1 MFSYL
6 HASIISIAYVLLLFA
21 IAYFSDKIPT
31 AYLRRFKPLI
41 IGLCLPIYFTA
52 WTFYGTSA
60 QTLDKGWYMPPTF
73 FGAALLIGAL
83 IVVIRRLIKLGKM
96 QRSTSIAGFLS
107 SQYGNS
113 RSIGPLVTFI
123 AVIGILPYLSIQL
136 QAMAMSFDLF
146 TGGQDPATALSRQA
160 SIWQDTTLI
169 IALLI
174 ALFSIIFGT
183 RHIDLTEHQ
192 NGLMIA
198 VAFQSLVKLIAII
211 AIGYYAGYI
220 LHDGPTKL
228 FQEVLTNAPLLERL
242 ESQNPDGYMT
252 ATILGMLVILCL
264 PKLFHVLVVESNDPH
279 DADTSQWLFPTYTL
293 ALAFF
298 VFLIIF
304 AGAIS
309 IQSHPLQTDM
319 YLLALPL
326 AENNTTLTLLSYI
339 GGLSAVTSMA
349 IVATVTLSTMV
360 CNDLIVPLLLRNQRF
375 YTKTSGVGAT
385 LLNIRRVV
393 IVAIL
398 LLTYMFYRAV
408 GTHINLGAL
417 GLVSLSLIAQLAP
430 ALIASLYWNNR
441 HPRGVV
447 AGVIV
452 GSLIW
457 GYTILTPAIVQ
468 AGWITSDL
476 LNSGLWGMTWLRP
489 EALFG
494 VNGLDPLS
502 HGVLWSLGLNMLVFV
517 SVSTWYQ
524 RHHIHQEKEDLPEG
538 ALSNYV
544 LLHLAARFLGETQAR
559 LVFDKHFSVHSL
571 DSSLEAPATAETIHF
586 TQSLLSGII
595 GPSSARHMI
604 SLAKTNQDAAIGDGD
619 MFIEEASQVLKFSRE
634 LLQSS
639 IDNMNQGITVIDN
652 NQRLVAWNKRCV
664 ELFNFPER
672 LFYLGGPIE
681 ELILHNTRQEN
692 IEESLIASEVK
703 QRMEHFSKGVPF
715 VYQRNLPNGRFV
727 EVRGEPIPAR
737 GYVTTYTD
745 ITDFKRMVDALT
757 KSNETL
763 EQRVTNRTQELEQ
776 AKAQAEA
783 ANQSKTRFLAAAS
796 HDLAQPLNA
805 SRLFITALQ
814 HLELDSDPQELINN
828 LSDSLQNAEN
838 LITEL
843 FDIAKIDAGTIKK
856 SISNFPVSQVLD
868 SLGKDF
874 TILSQDSSVDFA
886 YHNCNL
892 TVRTDKKLLRRIL
905 QNILANALRYTPKG
919 RVVMGCRRLKDNIR
933 IEIWDTG
940 IGIPKENLNDIF
952 TEFKRLSSKGA
963 EEGMGLGLATVHR
976 LCRLLELPIDVK
988 STVGKGSVFT
998 ITLPRSNSPDSKSLP
1013 DPQTSQPA
1021 PKTQGKSL
1029 KVLCIDNEAAILTGM
1044 EAMLSKWGH
1053 NVVCC
1058 RSLHDA
1064 QQHFADGGYPDTILA
1079 DYHLD
1084 NDETGIEA
1092 VTALFEDWE
1101 TEVPCV
1107 IISAD
1112 QTERVRTQAKELGFL
1127 FQQKPVK
1134 PHVLRAALSRFAAQ
1148 GRHGK
1153 RN

>member
-6 HASIISIAYVLLLFA
+6 HASVISIAYVLLLFA
-21 IAYFSDKIPT
+21 IAYTSDKIPA
-31 AYLRRFKPLI
+31 AYLRKFKPLI

-73 FGAALLIGAL
+73 MGAALLIGTL
-83 IVVIRRLIKLGKM
+83 IIFIRRLIKLGKM

-113 RSIGPLVTFI
+113 RSIGPLVTLI

-146 TGGQDPATALSRQA
+146 TGGQDPATVLIRQG

-192 NGLMIA
+192 NGLMVA
-198 VAFQSLVKLIAII
+198 VAFQSLVKLIAIV
-211 AIGYYAGYI
+211 AIGYYAGYV
-220 LHDGPTKL
+220 LHDGPAKL
-228 FQEVLTNAPLLERL
+228 FQEMLASPPLLERL
-242 ESQNPDGYMT
+242 DSQTEDGYLT
-252 ATILGMLVILCL
+252 ATILGMLVIVCL
-264 PKLFHVLVVESNDPH
+264 PKLFHVFVVESNDPH
-279 DADTSQWLFPTYTL
+279 DADTSQWLFPFYTL
-293 ALAFF
+293 ILAFF
-298 VFLIIF
+298 ILLIIF
-304 AGAIS
+304 AGALAL
-309 IQSHPLQTDM
+309 QGHPLQTDM

-326 AENNTTLTLLSYI
+326 AKENAALTLLSYI

-375 YTKTSGVGAT
+375 YEKASGVGAT
-385 LLNIRRVV
+385 LLNIRRAA
-393 IVAIL
+393 IIAIL
-398 LLTYMFYRAV
+398 LLTYAFYRAV

-430 ALIASLYWNNR
+430 ALIAALYWNNR
-441 HPRGVV
+441 HSRGVI
-447 AGVIV
+447 AGVV
-452 GSLIW
+452 TGSLIW

-476 LNSGLWGMTWLRP
+476 LQSGLFGVNWLRP

-494 VNGLDPLS
+494 LDGIDPLS
-502 HGVLWSLGLNMLVFV
+502 HGVIWSLGLNTLMFITV
-517 SVSTWYQ
+517 SYWYQ
-524 RHHIHQEKEDLPEG
+524 QRLSQPQEELPEG
-538 ALSNYV
+538 VLSNYV

-559 LVFDKHFSVHSL
+559 LVFDKHFSVHDL
-571 DSSLEAPATAETIHF
+571 DSSLAAPATSETIQF
-586 TQSLLSGII
+586 TKSLLSGII

-604 SLAKTNQDAAIGDGD
+604 NLARTNRGATMGDGD
-619 MFIEEASQVLKFSRE
+619 TFIEEASQVLKFSRE

-703 QRMEHFSKGVPF
+703 ERMEHFSKGVPF
-715 VYQRNLPNGRFV
+715 VYQRNLPNSRVV
-727 EVRGEPIPAR
+727 EVRGEPIPGR

-763 EQRVTNRTQELEQ
+763 EQRVTNRTKELEQ
-776 AKAQAEA
+776 AKALAEA

-814 HLELDSDPQELINN
+814 HLELENDPRELVNN

-856 SISNFPVSQVLD
+856 SISSFPVSQVLD

-874 TILSQDSSVDFA
+874 TILAQDSDVDFR

-892 TVRTDKKLLRRIL
+892 AVRTDKKLLRRIL
-905 QNILANALRYTPKG
+905 QNILANALRYTPEG
-919 RVVMGCRRLKDNIR
+919 RVVMGCRRLKDCIR

-940 IGIPKENLNDIF
+940 IGIPEENLNDIF

-976 LCRLLELPIDVK
+976 LCRLLELPINVR
-988 STVGKGSVFT
+988 SAVGKGSAFT
-998 ITLPRSNSPDSKSLP
+998 ITLPRSSNADSKSLP
-1013 DPQTSQPA
+1013 NPQTSQPA

-1029 KVLCIDNEAAILTGM
+1029 NILCIDNEAAILTGM

-1053 NVVCC
+1053 KVTCC
-1058 RSLHDA
+1058 RSLKEA
-1064 QQHFADGGYPDTILA
+1064 QQQFSTEDYPDTVLA

-1092 VTALFEDWE
+1092 VTALFAEWE

-1134 PHVLRAALSRFAAQ
+1134 PHILRAALSRFAAQ
-1148 GRHGK
+1148 GRHGNRK
-1153 RN
+1153 